1 MQKVRGTQDWFEKES
16 FYFRSMEE
24 QFFKKALA
32 YGFGEIKTPLF
43 EHSEVFHRTL
53 GESSDVI
60 AKETYTF
67 NDRSN
72 ESLTLRPEGT
82 AGIARSFISEGLA
95 QKIPLKFYYC
105 GPMFRYERPQKG
117 RFRQF
122 HQMGIEVLGIDS
134 PSMDIECLQ
143 LGYDLLKII
152 GVEQKCVLKLNTL
165 GDPESRAA
173 YKEKLV
179 SYYSQFKQ
187 DLSKDSQIRLVKNP
201 LRILDS
207 KDEKD
212 IEINEMAPKLL
223 ESLNESSKKY
233 FDTLIALL
241 EKVNL
246 AYQIDNSLVR
256 GLDYYG
262 HTVFEFVT
270 QELGA
275 QGTVLAGGRYDGLI
289 SLMGGPKTPG
299 VGWAAGVERLT
310 DLANKELLSEKRTLI
325 SLIAADETGEP
336 EVLKLAARIR
346 NFETHT
352 FSTHIKL
359 TTEIIYGGNVGKKMK
374 KAAGKNTD
382 FALVIGSTEIENK
395 ILAVKNMKTGE
406 SFQIPFEMDS
416 LMKVLGSN

>member
-1 MQKVRGTQDWFEKES
+1 
-16 FYFRSMEE
+16 
-24 QFFKKALA
+24 
-32 YGFGEIKTPLF
+32 
-43 EHSEVFHRTL
+43 
-53 GESSDVI
+53 
-60 AKETYTF
+60 
-67 NDRSN
+67 
-72 ESLTLRPEGT
+72 
-82 AGIARSFISEGLA
+82 
-95 QKIPLKFYYC
+95 
-105 GPMFRYERPQKG
+105 
-117 RFRQF
+117 
-122 HQMGIEVLGIDS
+122 
-134 PSMDIECLQ
+134 
-143 LGYDLLKII
+143 
-152 GVEQKCVLKLNTL
+152 
-165 GDPESRAA
+165 
-173 YKEKLV
+173 
-179 SYYSQFKQ
+179 
-187 DLSKDSQIRLVKNP
+187 